1 MCNAGKR
8 MKFVTKPI
16 RHYPPHLRRVATLP
30 WKLKIQISGRL
41 STVLVSHKVFSSLLA
56 PRIQRFSGNSSV
68 NFVAVYPFK
77 YQLFKIKT
85 LSSSLNTML
94 IVDKH
99 CSDVC
104 CDEFSVPQ
112 LIAKVN
118 NQKNSDMKSF
128 ICNQYGER
136 HPIFKLKNIKICGR
150 VTKLEVIR
158 MQYACIFFHIGWI
171 SAEIWIFNFPRCCS
185 NMPKVRWAMSYGFCT
200 KFHTLSSSV
209 KVLRIG

>member
-1 MCNAGKR
+1 

-41 STVLVSHKVFSSLLA
+41 STVLVSHKVFSSFLA

-136 HPIFKLKNIKICGR
+136 HPIFKLKNIKI
-150 VTKLEVIR
+150 
-158 MQYACIFFHIGWI
+158 
-171 SAEIWIFNFPRCCS
+171 
-185 NMPKVRWAMSYGFCT
+185 
-200 KFHTLSSSV
+200 LSSSLNTMMIVHKRCSGFCCDEFPVPQIDRQNKQV
-209 KVLRIG
+209 KEQ